1 MHKSSQVRYVLAAAC
16 TLFLPAIS
24 LGQGAPPAA
33 VPDLTQP
40 EFAQE
45 KLSVLERPRPEYD
58 PIGYQFGPYT
68 VVPSLEL
75 GETFD
80 SNILGS
86 QNFERS
92 DFFTTVKPAISLQS
106 DWPTDA
112 VSFYAEGDVRQYAR
126 YSSENVGNMTAR
138 GSGRLDIERGQT
150 LSLEAGYQIAH
161 EDRYSPESE
170 AATGFAGGGAYAK
183 YPTEYSLTTGRLNYV
198 YSPSRL
204 GFEVQASVDDFQYSN
219 EPTLNGGLAINSD
232 RSRAE
237 FSLIPR
243 VSYELTPGYQ
253 AFFEATGN
261 RRQYDTT
268 ADASPEHY
276 KRSSSGYGF
285 AGGTQINL
293 GDFLS
298 AEGYVGFQD
307 QDYDD
312 SRLGTNSG
320 VYFGASVLWNITTLT
335 SIRFQGSRTIQET
348 ILTNSSG
355 FWDTQIKATVEH
367 EILRNLLI
375 TAAAGYDVSQYK
387 GIAREDSI
395 VSGDIGARWALTQTY
410 SLDATA
416 GIQHRFSN
424 AINNSFTRAL
434 LAINLKASF

>member
-1 MHKSSQVRYVLAAAC
+1 MHKSSQIRFALTAAC
-16 TLFLPAIS
+16 TLFVPAIS
-24 LGQGAPPAA
+24 LGQTAPPVA

-40 EFAQE
+40 AFAEE

-58 PIGYQFGPYT
+58 PIGYRFGPYT

-92 DFFTTVKPAISLQS
+92 DFITTVKPAVSLQS

-112 VSFYAEGDVRQYAR
+112 VSFDAQGDIRQYAR
-126 YSSENVGNMTAR
+126 YSSENVGNMLAR

-161 EDRYSPESE
+161 EDRYSPESQ
-170 AATGFAGGGAYAK
+170 AAAGFAGGGDYAK

-204 GFEVQASVDDFQYSN
+204 GLEVQASVDKFEYSN
-219 EPTLNGGLAINSD
+219 EPTLNGGLAINND

-237 FSLIPR
+237 FSLVPR
-243 VSYELTPGYQ
+243 ISYELTPGYQ

-261 RRQYDTT
+261 RRQYDST

-276 KRSSSGYGF
+276 KRSSSGYAF
-285 AGGTQINL
+285 AAGTQINL

-298 AEGYVGFQD
+298 AEGYVGYQN

-348 ILTNSSG
+348 ILTDSSG

-367 EILRNLLI
+367 EILRNLLV
-375 TAAAGYDVSQYK
+375 TAAAGYDLNEYK
-387 GIAREDSI
+387 GISREDSI
-395 VSGDIGARWALTQTY
+395 VSGEVGVRWALTQTY
-410 SLDATA
+410 SLGATA

-424 AINNSFTRAL
+424 QIDNSFTRAL
-434 LAINLKASF
+434 IAINLKASF